1 MLAVLVLTRKL
12 DEGIIINDNIRIVI
26 LGIDKDKI
34 KIGIE
39 APKEIPIVREELK
52 VALAEQE
59 KVLQT
64 LVKAEEASSLK
75 ELREFL
81 LSVSEQTAEDTAES
95 PVDQAK

>member
-1 MLAVLVLTRKL
+1 VLAVLVLTRKL